1 MVSKG
6 AIFVFAVVLLL
17 ALLVVFFAPA
27 VDLEPTALRAYRVA
41 VLMILAIFFAGHA
54 LLGSIQLPLSL
65 CFTEKDG
72 EEQRFS
78 LSTPDP
84 VSDFCSQLC

>member
-1 MVSKG
+1 MLSKG

-41 VLMILAIFFAGHA
+41 VMMLLAIFLAGHV
-54 LLGSIQLPLSL
+54 LLGSILLPLSL
-65 CFTEKDG
+65 NYTEERIKG
-72 EEQRFS
+72 QILS
-78 LSTPDP
+78 PSTPDP
-84 VSDFCSQLC
+84 VSVFCSQLC